1 MKRYEI
7 DLGAVKTY
15 WDFYKALQKGLEL
28 PAWCGMNRNAIW
40 DMLTGYCEY
49 PAQIIVT
56 GGEGLPRDLQDE
68 YERLLNVLNDL
79 RREYPQDRFEVLILK
94 A

>member
-28 PAWCGMNRNAIW
+28 PAWCGMNMDAIW
-40 DMLTGYCEY
+40 DMLTGYYEY
-49 PAQIIVT
+49 PAQIMVT
-56 GGEGLPRDLQDE
+56 GGGGAPGLAGR
-68 YERLLNVLNDL
+68 V
-79 RREYPQDRFEVLILK
+79 
-94 A
+94 

>member
-7 DLGAVKTY
+7 DLKAVKTY
-15 WDFYKALQKGLEL
+15 WDFYKALQKGFEF
-28 PAWCGMNRNAIW
+28 PAWCGMNMDAIW

-49 PAQIIVT
+49 PAQIVVT

-68 YERLLNVLNDL
+68 YELLSKVLARLTH
-79 RREYPQDRFEVLILK
+79 QDESFTVTMG
-94 A
+94 